1 MKLKAKER
9 VFQQLQNLNQQL
21 GKVTSEYLA
30 EVMDLSRQN
39 VNHYLVQLE
48 REKRVQK
55 INGHPNYW
63 YAIKNINTPINSK
76 LHEIIGAN
84 GSLKSIIQ
92 KCTAAIKYPPQGLNI
107 LLTGNSGVGK
117 SFLAHQLYEYSK
129 QQQVISAAAPFVV
142 LNCADYADN
151 PELLSATLFGY
162 KQGAFTG
169 ANKDVD
175 GLIANANGG
184 YLFLDEVHRLSQEN
198 QEKLFVFL
206 DTGRYRPIGEYK
218 NWKTSKVRFIFATTE
233 KVNKYFLNT
242 FRRRIPVIV
251 HLSDFSQRPVSERL
265 DIVEALFKQEA
276 KRLKRTITIDY
287 HIINT
292 LIFSNY
298 AGNIGDIKNLIKI
311 SCAQAYNNS
320 KGENLFIDVT
330 NFPQSIIKKE
340 VLNTLTVTPETNE
353 KQLLPQELNYQQQL
367 QNLFKKII
375 NHSNM
380 QHVKNELQQY
390 LVKLNNDYSQKLT
403 FLENNILQL
412 WEKIVV
418 KRYGLL
424 SSISICKICLVV
436 NRYDFN
442 IEITQLQTTMNI
454 IKEQYPRSTYV
465 VKQFIELVPF
475 WTSNTTLIFQII
487 ASLLLSDCVNEKLPA
502 KGLLLAHGENTAS
515 SIQAVVNQLCGN
527 YIYEAIDMPMDSNV
541 KEIIIE
547 TRKFLDEQV
556 NADNLVLI
564 VDMGS
569 LQQIYSQLKD
579 SIKGQLLVVNNL
591 TTAVALDLG
600 LKLSTQNNFS
610 DILKQTESK
619 YEISIKYFE
628 GFARKNNIIIS
639 CMSGL
644 GISEQLQ
651 RIFKNYLSKSNI
663 EIYTKGYSELKQLIE
678 SNNIDYF
685 KKTQLIITTS
695 NLPESFSI
703 PHFNIYDVFD
713 DDPQNILKNTL
724 LQVIDRMTYDDLV
737 QDLIKFFSLKGI
749 AARLR
754 FLNPEVVTDEVE
766 TIIAK
771 YENYFHQHFPDK
783 VKLNLY
789 MHLALMLERLIIN
802 RDSNDYSADNLSNS
816 EKNFYQISKDIFQP
830 LEQKYHIHM
839 SNYEISLLY
848 ELMQNI

>member
-129 QQQVISAAAPFVV
+129 QQRVISAAAPFVV

-233 KVNKYFLNT
+233 KVNEYFLNT

-380 QHVKNELQQY
+380 QHVKNELQQ
-390 LVKLNNDYSQKLT
+390 
-403 FLENNILQL
+403 
-412 WEKIVV
+412 
-418 KRYGLL
+418 
-424 SSISICKICLVV
+424 
-436 NRYDFN
+436 
-442 IEITQLQTTMNI
+442 
-454 IKEQYPRSTYV
+454 
-465 VKQFIELVPF
+465 
-475 WTSNTTLIFQII
+475 
-487 ASLLLSDCVNEKLPA
+487 
-502 KGLLLAHGENTAS
+502 
-515 SIQAVVNQLCGN
+515 
-527 YIYEAIDMPMDSNV
+527 
-541 KEIIIE
+541 
-547 TRKFLDEQV
+547 
-556 NADNLVLI
+556 
-564 VDMGS
+564 
-569 LQQIYSQLKD
+569 
-579 SIKGQLLVVNNL
+579 
-591 TTAVALDLG
+591 
-600 LKLSTQNNFS
+600 
-610 DILKQTESK
+610 
-619 YEISIKYFE
+619 
-628 GFARKNNIIIS
+628 
-639 CMSGL
+639 
-644 GISEQLQ
+644 
-651 RIFKNYLSKSNI
+651 
-663 EIYTKGYSELKQLIE
+663 
-678 SNNIDYF
+678 
-685 KKTQLIITTS
+685 
-695 NLPESFSI
+695 
-703 PHFNIYDVFD
+703 
-713 DDPQNILKNTL
+713 
-724 LQVIDRMTYDDLV
+724 
-737 QDLIKFFSLKGI
+737 
-749 AARLR
+749 
-754 FLNPEVVTDEVE
+754 
-766 TIIAK
+766 
-771 YENYFHQHFPDK
+771 
-783 VKLNLY
+783 
-789 MHLALMLERLIIN
+789 
-802 RDSNDYSADNLSNS
+802 
-816 EKNFYQISKDIFQP
+816 
-830 LEQKYHIHM
+830 
-839 SNYEISLLY
+839 
-848 ELMQNI
+848 